1 VATRKNKKAFAV
13 QFLAAS
19 FVIIAICEVFF
30 LLDVL
35 ADIFQADLAAPWID
49 HNTLESI
56 SAVTLAFALLAIGWQ
71 IKRLLHEH
79 RDARASVQVASGELL
94 AVIYAKFDAWKLTP
108 SEREVAL
115 LLIKGLS
122 TQEISGIRDTRPGT
136 VKSQSSAIYQKADV
150 AGRNELVAY
159 FVEDLLAGESM
170 LPTGNSDSRESAAGR

>member
-1 VATRKNKKAFAV
+1 MATRKNKKAFAV

-71 IKRLLHEH
+71 IKRLL
-79 RDARASVQVASGELL
+79 VGP
-94 AVIYAKFDAWKLTP
+94 TP
-108 SEREVAL
+108 SGSSWKITTHEPTRL
-115 LLIKGLS
+115 L
-122 TQEISGIRDTRPGT
+122 
-136 VKSQSSAIYQKADV
+136 
-150 AGRNELVAY
+150 
-159 FVEDLLAGESM
+159 
-170 LPTGNSDSRESAAGR
+170 

>member
-1 VATRKNKKAFAV
+1 M
-13 QFLAAS
+13 
-19 FVIIAICEVFF
+19 
-30 LLDVL
+30 
-35 ADIFQADLAAPWID
+35 
-49 HNTLESI
+49 
-56 SAVTLAFALLAIGWQ
+56 
-71 IKRLLHEH
+71 
-79 RDARASVQVASGELL
+79 
-94 AVIYAKFDAWKLTP
+94 
-108 SEREVAL
+108 